1 MNTIT
6 QQFEAFA
13 EGQKK
18 MYDFWTD
25 ASKKMMDTFSGEK
38 KAETPE
44 TLLKDWYEAQK
55 GLFEEAM
62 KIGDPKEAFDK
73 APEQFKKWVDLQTS
87 FSEKWMK
94 HLGTNTPSLGF
105 EMPKNWNGDFKSFN
119 SWMNDS
125 TKWIR
130 DNMMDKLPTNMQP
143 HLESFTKAYDDL
155 SQYWTSFVKMMEFGL
170 YSKEVVDKYFSP
182 EAYKD
187 LVNQFM
193 GYSKTLNMSELIDQ
207 TNEMFEKSFAQFK
220 NNIPTV
226 EHFVN
231 NWTEQTNKMA
241 GGNTS
246 PYFNF
251 LADLNEQVREN
262 LTPYYNVL
270 GPTKEVNAA
279 KIIRDIQ
286 FTYVAFI
293 VKSAEM
299 QTMVYQSG
307 QNALPETLKA
317 FYEEYQEKK
326 ELPQYDAF
334 FNRYVNILEKHIT
347 VVLES
352 DAYSKLQN
360 EVAKAGLGVK
370 SKMDELVELSFV
382 DLPFVMRSEANDIAQ
397 EASSLRKKVR
407 SLERKLVAIEK
418 SLAEKPAEKPAPK
431 KRTTTRRKTTT
442 KATATKPVAKATTK
456 KVVAEVTPNK

>member
-1 MNTIT
+1 MDTIT
-6 QQFEAFA
+6 KQFEAFA

-18 MYDFWTD
+18 MYEFWSG
-25 ASKKMMDTFSGEK
+25 ASKKMMETFSADAK
-38 KAETPE
+38 TTTPE
-44 TLLKDWYEAQK
+44 DLLKEWYEAQK

-62 KIGDPKEAFDK
+62 KIGDPKEAFEK
-73 APEQFKKWVDLQTS
+73 APEQFKKWTDLQTS

-94 HLGTNTPSLGF
+94 QMNINPKSLGM
-105 EMPKNWNGDFKSFN
+105 EMPKSWNGDFKGFN

-143 HLESFTKAYDDL
+143 HLEGFTKAYDDL
-155 SQYWTSFVKMMEFGL
+155 STYWNTFVKMMEFGI
-170 YSKEVVDKYFSP
+170 YNKEAVDKYFSP
-182 EAYKD
+182 DAYKN

-207 TNEMFEKSFAQFK
+207 ANEMFEKTFSQFQ
-220 NNIPTV
+220 NNMPTV
-226 EHFVN
+226 EHFMN
-231 NWTEQTNKMA
+231 GWTDQMNKMS
-241 GGNTS
+241 GGDSS
-246 PYFNF
+246 PYFHF

-286 FTYVAFI
+286 FTYIAFI

-299 QTMVYQSG
+299 QNMVYQSG
-307 QNALPETLKA
+307 QHALPETLKS
-317 FYEEYQEKK
+317 FYDDYQEQQ
-326 ELPQYDAF
+326 ELPEYDAF
-334 FNRYVNILEKHIT
+334 FNRYVNVLEKHIT

-352 DAYSKLQN
+352 DEYSKLQN
-360 EVAKAGLGVK
+360 AVAKAGLGVK
-370 SKMDELVELSFV
+370 SKMEEFVELSFV
-382 DLPFVMRSEANDIAQ
+382 DMPFVMRSEANDIAQ

-407 SLERKLVAIEK
+407 SLERKLAAIEK
-418 SLAEKPAEKPAPK
+418 SLAEADKPAEKSTPS
-431 KRTTTRRKTTT
+431 RSTRRKPAAKSTKTTT
-442 KATATKPVAKATTK
+442 TATKS
-456 KVVAEVTPNK
+456 TPNK

>member
-18 MYDFWTD
+18 MYEFWTD
-25 ASKKMMDTFSGEK
+25 ASKKMMDTLSPEK
-38 KAETPE
+38 KTETPE
-44 TLLKDWYEAQK
+44 DLLKEWYEAQK

-62 KIGDPKEAFDK
+62 KVGDPKEAFAK
-73 APEQFKKWVDLQTS
+73 APEQFKKWVDLQTT

-94 HLGTNTPSLGF
+94 HLNTNTPNLGF
-105 EMPKNWNGDFKSFN
+105 DVPKNWNGDFNTFN

-130 DNMMDKLPTNMQP
+130 DNMMDKLPTNMKP

-155 SQYWTSFVKMMEFGL
+155 SKYWNSFVKMMEFGI
-170 YSKEVVDKYFSP
+170 YSKEAVDKYFSP
-182 EAYKD
+182 DAYKN

-193 GYSKTLNMSELIDQ
+193 GYSNTLNMSELIDQ
-207 TNEMFEKSFAQFK
+207 TNDMFEKSFAQFQ
-220 NNIPTV
+220 NNMMTP
-226 EHFVN
+226 ESFMN

-241 GGNTS
+241 SGDTS
-246 PYFNF
+246 PYFKF
-251 LADLNEQVREN
+251 MADLNEQVKDN
-262 LTPYYNVL
+262 LAPYYNVL
-270 GPTKEVNAA
+270 GPGKEVDAA

-286 FTYVAFI
+286 FTYIAFI
-293 VKSAEM
+293 VKSSEM
-299 QTMVYQSG
+299 QTMVYKAG

-317 FYEEYQEKK
+317 FYDEYQESN

-334 FNRYVNILEKHIT
+334 FNRYVNVLEKHIT

-352 DAYSKLQN
+352 DDYSKLQN

-370 SKMDELVELSFV
+370 SKMDEFVELSFV

-397 EASSLRKKVR
+397 EASSMRKKVR
-407 SLERKLVAIEK
+407 ALERKLAKMEK
-418 SLAEKPAEKPAPK
+418 ALAEKPTDKVVEKVVEKPAPK
-431 KRTTTRRKTTT
+431 KRTTRRKAAPKTTT
-442 KATATKPVAKATTK
+442 KAATTTT
-456 KVVAEVTPNK
+456 ATPNK

>member
-1 MNTIT
+1 MSE
-6 QQFEAFA
+6 QFEAFT
-13 EGQKK
+13 ENSKK
-18 MYDFWTD
+18 VYDFWTD
-25 ASKKMMDTFSGEK
+25 ASKKMMDSFS
-38 KAETPE
+38 ETETKNESPE
-44 TLLKDWYEAQK
+44 DLLKEWYENQK
-55 GLFEEAM
+55 AFFEGVM
-62 KIGDPKEAFDK
+62 KIGDPKEAFEK

-94 HLGTNTPSLGF
+94 HLNTNTPKLGF
-105 EMPKNWNGDFKSFN
+105 EIPKNWNGDFKSFN
-119 SWMNDS
+119 SWMDDS

-130 DNMMDKLPTNMQP
+130 DNMIDKLPTSMQP
-143 HLESFTKAYDDL
+143 HLESFTKAYDEL
-155 SQYWTSFVKMMEFGL
+155 AKYWNSFVKMMEFGI
-170 YSKEVVDKYFSP
+170 YNKEAVDKYFSP
-182 EAYKD
+182 NAYKN

-193 GYSKTLNMSELIDQ
+193 GYSNTLNMSELIDQ
-207 TNEMFEKSFAQFK
+207 TNELFEKSFAQFQ

-226 EHFVN
+226 ESFMN

-241 GGNTS
+241 SGNTS
-246 PYFNF
+246 PYFSF

-270 GPTKEVNAA
+270 GPTKEVTAA

-293 VKSAEM
+293 VKSTEM

-334 FNRYVNILEKHIT
+334 FNRYVNVLEKHIT

-352 DAYSKLQN
+352 DEYSKLQN

-370 SKMDELVELSFV
+370 SKTDELVELSV
-382 DLPFVMRSEANDIAQ
+382 ADLPFVMRSEANDIAQ

-407 SLERKLVAIEK
+407 SLERKLAAIEK
-418 SLAEKPAEKPAPK
+418 SLAEKPTEKPAPK
-431 KRTTTRRKTTT
+431 RRTTRRKATTKTVAKTTT
-442 KATATKPVAKATTK
+442 KKATPK
-456 KVVAEVTPNK
+456 SE